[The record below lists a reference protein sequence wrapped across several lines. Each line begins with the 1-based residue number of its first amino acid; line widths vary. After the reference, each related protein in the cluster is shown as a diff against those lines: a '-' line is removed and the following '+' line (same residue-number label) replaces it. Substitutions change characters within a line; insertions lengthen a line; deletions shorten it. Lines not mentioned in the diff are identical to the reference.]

1 MDYRVSEKIQN
12 TFDALLRLPKVQNAI
27 DFIEKDHSFS
37 IDEHKEFIACEAPT
51 FEEEKRAALFAERL
65 SKYGLSGV
73 KRDEFGNVY
82 AVRKGTGEGPS
93 ILVEAHM
100 DTVFP
105 AGSVKEIIDKD
116 GIIYAPGA
124 TDNTRGLTVLLA
136 VLRAMNEC
144 GIKTKGDVIFMGTT
158 REEGMGSLGGMRD
171 YLAHN
176 PLPAASVSV
185 DGADTESI
193 TCEATGFKTYEVTF
207 HGIGGHAYVNFGD
220 MANPLHAAA
229 RAVAKIADFEVPA
242 EPKTTFCVSN
252 FHAGN
257 KAGAHAIV
265 PEASIMYNIRSNDQ
279 AELDKLDKKVFDAIR
294 EACREETDRWGKD
307 TITWDYK
314 QYVDVPAGTQDHH
327 IPVIEAAVAC
337 ARYFTVPE
345 RKDQVRLGK
354 GGCTNGNMAIG
365 AGVPAITLG
374 GGPMNGKI
382 HSLEEYFPYTEAYRL
397 PEEVLSVLLLLA
409 GTDGIETVLA

>member
-12 TFDALLRLPKVQNAI
+12 TFDALLSLPKVKEALS
-27 DFIEKDHSFS
+27 FIEKDHPFS
-37 IDEHKEFIACEAPT
+37 MAEHKEFIACEAPT

-65 SKYGLSGV
+65 SAYGLSGIQ
-73 KRDEFGNVY
+73 KDEFGNVY
-82 AVRKGTGEGPS
+82 AVRKGTGEGPV
-93 ILVEAHM
+93 ILLEAHM

-105 AGSVKEIIDKD
+105 KGSVKEILDKD
-116 GIIYAPGA
+116 GVMYAPGA
-124 TDNTRGLTVLLA
+124 TDNTRGLTVLLS
-136 VLRAMNEC
+136 VLRALNGC
-144 GIKTKGDVIFMGTT
+144 GIETKGDVIFLGTT

-171 YLAHN
+171 FLAHH
-176 PLPAASVSV
+176 PLPAASISV
-185 DGADTESI
+185 DGADTEGI

-229 RAVAKIADFEVPA
+229 RAVAKIADFDVPK

-265 PEASIMYNIRSNDQ
+265 PEASIMYNIRSTDQ
-279 AELDKLDKKVFDAIR
+279 EELDKLDARVFDAIR

-314 QYVDVPAGTQDHH
+314 QYVEVPAGTQDHH
-327 IPVIEAAVAC
+327 LPIIEAAVAC
-337 ARYFTVPE
+337 ARYFTAPD
-345 RKDQVRLGK
+345 RKDQVKIGK

-365 AGVPAITLG
+365 AGVPAITIG
-374 GGPMNGKI
+374 GGPKNGKI
-382 HSLEEYFPYTEAYRL
+382 HSLEEYFPYEDAYRL
-397 PEEVLSVLLLLA
+397 PEDVLSVLLLLS
-409 GTDGIETVLA
+409 GTDGIDSVL